1 MSPAARLKWLNQRK
15 QELLVSSERHRCLL
29 EVECSQVQQRLGWLD
44 RVVTGAGQL
53 KPFVELGAPILGAWL
68 GRRTKTGSSWMGV
81 MASAIPLAGRIAS
94 LVRQF
99 LSR

>member
-29 EVECSQVQQRLGWLD
+29 EVECTQVRQRLEWLD
-44 RVVTGAGQL
+44 GVVTGARQL
-53 KPFVELGAPILGAWL
+53 KPFVELGAPIVGAWL
-68 GRRTKTGSSWMGV
+68 GRRHKTGSSWLGV
-81 MASAIPLAGRIAS
+81 MASAMPLAGRIAS

>member
-15 QELLVSSERHRCLL
+15 QELLVSSEIHRCLL
-29 EVECSQVQQRLGWLD
+29 EVECSQIQQRLEWVD
-44 RVVTGAGQL
+44 RVVTGARQL
-53 KPFVELGAPILGAWL
+53 KPFVELGAPIIGAWL
-68 GRRTKTGSSWMGV
+68 ERRHKTGSSWLGV
-81 MASAIPLAGRIAS
+81 MASAMPLAGRIAS